1 MSSSTED
8 GEEPRPVQHG
18 RKAGRSVSGAP
29 FPPGRSQR
37 DGPERPTHQVPAA
50 PEERLSRQTDAPPPT
65 TAQEEDDDGT

>member
-29 FPPGRSQR
+29 FPPGHSQR
-37 DGPERPTHQVPAA
+37 DGPERPTRQVPTA
-50 PEERLSRQTDAPPPT
+50 PDERSRQTDAPPPT
-65 TAQEEDDDGT
+65 QAQEEDDDDT